1 MGEKQLF
8 LVRTRGCGEFYV
20 VAGSFDLAADL
31 VRSELMAQNYGNSGS
46 REVVSVTF
54 LCRQHFFGGKR
65 FLSGDNGEN
74 HLFIWGDGNE
84 GESTTAKLKI

>member
-8 LVRTRGCGEFYV
+8 LVQTRGCGEFYV

-31 VRSELMAQNYGNSGS
+31 VRDELTAQNYGYSDS
-46 REVVSVTF
+46 REVVSVKF

-74 HLFIWGDGNE
+74 NLFVWGDGNE
-84 GESTTAKLKI
+84 GK